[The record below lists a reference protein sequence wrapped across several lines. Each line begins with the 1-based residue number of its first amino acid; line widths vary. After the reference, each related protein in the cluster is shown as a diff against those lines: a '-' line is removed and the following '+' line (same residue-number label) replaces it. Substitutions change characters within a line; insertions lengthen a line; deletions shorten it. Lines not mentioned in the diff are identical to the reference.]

1 MKLLQISA
9 PESNS
14 GKTVTTTI
22 LARYLKNSGLNIRGF
37 KCGADFIDSKY
48 LSFATF
54 APHGNVD
61 MHFSGRDGIRDS
73 FSLNYADYGIIEGA
87 MGYFDGA
94 GISYEGSAFDIARE
108 LDINTIIVYQQK
120 GEMFSIIPK
129 LKGMIDYSEGR
140 IKGIIFSNCNEMMYK
155 YLKSM
160 VENNLDIKVLGYIES
175 NEDLKITSRN
185 LGLMMPDENMK
196 LDTIIEDAAKKS
208 EATVDYK
215 ALISLFKETDIKKKE
230 IIPVK
235 EKLKL
240 AVARDRAFSFHYNE
254 NEMIA
259 RKYFDIEY
267 FSPLEDKKLPKADFV
282 FISGGYP
289 EYFLEELSSNKEM
302 RNSIKEYVD
311 NGGYLYAEGAGLMYL
326 SKSIENIPMVGVLD
340 GDVVMNKRL
349 QNFGL
354 TFTEAKED
362 SFLLKKGEIVATNE
376 FHYSSI
382 TGNLDPIWNIYKKSK
397 VKIWEGG
404 YRVKNAIASYQ
415 HINLCGNDYLLDY
428 VYENIRGGK

>member
-129 LKGMIDYSEGR
+129 LKGMIDFSEGR

-160 VENNLDIKVLGYIES
+160 VENNLGIKVLGYIES

-196 LDTIIEDAAKKS
+196 LDTIIEDAANKS

-215 ALISLFKETDIKKKE
+215 ALISLFKDTDIRKKE
-230 IIPVK
+230 IIPIK
-235 EKLKL
+235 EK
-240 AVARDRAFSFHYNE
+240 
-254 NEMIA
+254 
-259 RKYFDIEY
+259 
-267 FSPLEDKKLPKADFV
+267 
-282 FISGGYP
+282 
-289 EYFLEELSSNKEM
+289 
-302 RNSIKEYVD
+302 
-311 NGGYLYAEGAGLMYL
+311 
-326 SKSIENIPMVGVLD
+326 
-340 GDVVMNKRL
+340 
-349 QNFGL
+349 
-354 TFTEAKED
+354 
-362 SFLLKKGEIVATNE
+362 
-376 FHYSSI
+376 
-382 TGNLDPIWNIYKKSK
+382 
-397 VKIWEGG
+397 
-404 YRVKNAIASYQ
+404 
-415 HINLCGNDYLLDY
+415 
-428 VYENIRGGK
+428 